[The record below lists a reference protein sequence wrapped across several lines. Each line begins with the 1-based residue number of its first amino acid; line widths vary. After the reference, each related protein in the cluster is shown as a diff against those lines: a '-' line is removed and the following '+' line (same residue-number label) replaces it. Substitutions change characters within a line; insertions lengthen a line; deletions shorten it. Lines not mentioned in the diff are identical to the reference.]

1 MSTAS
6 ASPSDDDEEELA
18 RRVRAGDEEAA
29 RVLFD
34 RLRPRLRAYVR
45 RRIPQSLKAK
55 VGESDVIQSAY
66 LAAFL
71 NIAEFEDRG
80 DGSFARWVASIL
92 DHKVLDEVRR
102 YVDTEKRSVA
112 REERLRTTSAP
123 PRTRARIPS
132 PSAAAIDAEER
143 ARVESAMELLSP
155 DHRTVLRL
163 IHERGLTLEEAAA
176 EMGRSSEAVRKLHAR
191 AVVALG
197 EKLAGK

>member
-1 MSTAS
+1 MSS
-6 ASPSDDDEEELA
+6 ARPTPRDDEEDLA
-18 RRVRAGDEEAA
+18 RRVRAGDEAAA
-29 RVLFD
+29 RLLFD

-45 RRIPQSLKAK
+45 RKLPRSLRSK

-71 NIAEFEDRG
+71 NISDFENRG

-92 DHKVLDEVRR
+92 DHKLLDEVRR
-102 YVDTEKRSVA
+102 YVDTDKRSVA
-112 REERLRTTSAP
+112 REERLRTTAGP
-123 PRTRARIPS
+123 ARKLS
-132 PSAAAIDAEER
+132 GMTTPSAVAIDAEER
-143 ARVESAMELLSP
+143 MRLARAMERLTP

-163 IHERGLTLEEAAA
+163 IHERGLTLEEASA

-197 EKLAGK
+197 EQLAK

>member
-6 ASPSDDDEEELA
+6 ASPGDDEEELA

-29 RVLFD
+29 RLLFD

-45 RRIPQSLKAK
+45 RKMPRSLRSKL
-55 VGESDVIQSAY
+55 GESDVIQSAY

-71 NIAEFEDRG
+71 NISDFQDRG

-92 DHKVLDEVRR
+92 DHKLLDEVRR
-102 YVDTEKRSVA
+102 YVETEKRSVS
-112 REERLRTTSAP
+112 REERLRTTGASG
-123 PRTRARIPS
+123 RVRGSLPS

-143 ARVESAMELLSP
+143 ARVERAMQRLSP

-163 IHERGLTLEEAAA
+163 IHERGLSLEEAAA
-176 EMGRSSEAVRKLHAR
+176 EMGRSPEAVRKLHAR
-191 AVVALG
+191 AVVALS
-197 EKLAGK
+197 EELEEE